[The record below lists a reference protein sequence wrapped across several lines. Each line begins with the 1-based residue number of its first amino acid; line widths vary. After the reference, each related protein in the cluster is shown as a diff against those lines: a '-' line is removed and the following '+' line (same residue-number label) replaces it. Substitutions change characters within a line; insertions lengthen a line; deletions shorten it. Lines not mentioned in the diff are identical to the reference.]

1 MLSEAIL
8 NRPHRCP
15 LPAELTREE
24 AALYT
29 LAAES
34 LPVSDLCSMAP
45 ETLLSFVK
53 HALFLQAHS
62 PFCRELPERFFLHYV
77 FCPRVNSENL
87 VDCRRFFYDRLAPRT
102 AGLST
107 REAILEVNRWCAEQ
121 MTYQASDSRTESPMT
136 AFRSGIG
143 RCGEESVFAVTALRS
158 IGIPAR
164 QIYVPFWAHCD
175 DNHAWVE
182 AYCDGDWHYF
192 GACEPEPVL
201 DRGWFTDAA
210 SRAPLACYRSFLRTS
225 LPENDVPVNREGCC
239 TLYNVISRYA
249 PTELLTISVKKRAG
263 KPVSGARVRLDVVN
277 SAAFCPVAVL
287 ETDENGCCRI
297 ELGRTTVHVETVA
310 AGERAEKMATP
321 GQDRLVTLVPGAE
334 PPLESFACTA
344 PAAAP
349 PHPVRLTPEQQR
361 QRELTLARCAL
372 TRGNRIRGYFLPEY
386 QTLPLRWQEVLRTAA
401 GNASELYA
409 LYRDPG
415 ESEREAYLALL
426 ETLAPKDWRDTPAS
440 LLRIHRAASLVFRE
454 RPQFV
459 PAIENPRIGSELL
472 EDWRTPIGAAF
483 SPEQKALW
491 REDPPALYRFLEEN
505 YPDGDLPYYP
515 ALTVTPAA
523 ALRLGHTDE
532 KGRKTLFV
540 AILRTLGVPARLNPG
555 DGGAEYG
562 QADGWHPIRSAEKTA
577 RLELEMQEGKRFTC
591 RENFTLSRLE
601 GDSFRPLWQI
611 PEALAPGTYR
621 LLTAN
626 RLPNGSQLCR
636 LREFTLAAGETG
648 HQMLMLDTAEPEQML
663 GRGMLEPFTLTTA
676 PGTAVPSRELLTGK
690 ALLVYL
696 DVGKEPSEH
705 TLMELTAA
713 APELR
718 RRVRAGLRLCF
729 VLRKPENRTDPA
741 FQKACA
747 ALPEAEIYYDNF
759 SPDSELLARKLFL
772 EPGVRPLL
780 VLTDGTH
787 RGFYGTCGYQ
797 VGAVALALN
806 LADVIPE
813 QVPKNR
819 NLMG

>member
-1 MLSEAIL
+1 MLDDPFFS
-8 NRPHRCP
+8 CP
-15 LPAELTREE
+15 GGLSPEE
-24 AALYT
+24 ARLYR
-29 LAAES
+29 LASDS
-34 LPVSDLCSMAP
+34 LPVSDLVSMAP
-45 ETLLSFVK
+45 ETILSYVR
-53 HALFLQAHS
+53 HALFLRENS
-62 PFCRELPERFFLHYV
+62 PFCRELPEGFFLHYV

-225 LPENDVPVNREGCC
+225 PPENDVPVNREGCC

-249 PTELLTISVKKRAG
+249 PTELLTISVKNRAG

-297 ELGRTTVHVETVA
+297 ELGRTTVHAETVA

-401 GNASELYA
+401 GNAPELYA
-409 LYRDPG
+409 LYRDSG

-491 REDPPALYRFLEEN
+491 REQPRELYRFLEEA
-505 YPDGDLPYYP
+505 YPAGALPYYP
-515 ALTVTPAA
+515 TLSVTPAA
-523 ALRLGHTDE
+523 ALKLGHTDE
-532 KGRKTLFV
+532 KGRRLLFV
-540 AILRTLGVPARLNPG
+540 AILRTLGVPARLDPV
-555 DGGAEYG
+555 DGTAEYW
-562 QADGWHPIRSAEKTA
+562 QAEGWHSAAAEEKTA
-577 RLELEMQEGKRFTC
+577 RLQWKPQPGKHFGYG
-591 RENFTLSRLE
+591 ENYTLSRLE
-601 GDSFRPLWQI
+601 GDRFRTLWAQ
-611 PEALAPGTYR
+611 PEKLAPGTYR

-636 LREFTLAAGETG
+636 LLEFTLAAGETKT
-648 HQMLMLDTAEPEQML
+648 LPLELDTAEPEQML
-663 GRGMLEPFTLTTA
+663 GKGMLEPFTLTTA
-676 PGTAVPSRELLTGK
+676 EGEAVSSRKLITGK
-690 ALLVYL
+690 TLLVFL

-705 TLMELTAA
+705 ALMELAAA

-718 RRVRAGLRLCF
+718 RRMEGGLRLGF
-729 VLRKPENRTDPA
+729 VLRKRENLEDPT
-741 FQKACA
+741 FRNTYA